1 MLHDKLKHVTRI
13 TTLLLSTVACEQA
26 PGETKR
32 SEVPCPAPIALL
44 FRARRNFFPFSGAC
58 SQATSTPTWGSEFPR
73 RLSDPLPKAFEM

>member
-58 SQATSTPTWGSEFPR
+58 S
-73 RLSDPLPKAFEM
+73 